1 VLLAF
6 LFSLLLQLSVFS
18 QQHKA
23 FCFRR
28 LWTSPA
34 LEERFWRT
42 RSQVPEDLDSLFCFL
57 LDRLNSRNLMC
68 VLKTLILS
76 FSSAKFGTSLL
87 CFLHCS
93 CPPGKKKIASFS
105 CPWRR
110 FCKLWIW
117 GIRCSWSVGPQTAF
131 GAKLWFSDNE
141 RYVS

>member
-23 FCFRR
+23 FCFRC

-68 VLKTLILS
+68 VLKTWFWVFLLQS
-76 FSSAKFGTSLL
+76 FALL
-87 CFLHCS
+87 CYAFCIAVVHQ
-93 CPPGKKKIASFS
+93 GKKILLLSAVPGGGFVSSGSEEFDVHE
-105 CPWRR
+105 CRATN
-110 FCKLWIW
+110 CIW
-117 GIRCSWSVGPQTAF
+117 SKTLVFW
-131 GAKLWFSDNE
+131 
-141 RYVS
+141 